1 MTESNPFAPSPD
13 DLAAQLAA
21 LAAQARSRGLDLGAL
36 LGATSGYSLREQI
49 ELRLPALLRDN
60 KGTHDTWSPYL
71 RRLADGLP
79 GICPCACVACSSG
92 SCPCTTA
99 AHADGCSPD
108 GQFSCTDR
116 MAALGDADV
125 RTITRHQLTD
135 AAWWARRHAMQRTT
149 VRNAKREAQG
159 RVQHNHDG
167 RGAQETQVQASRWL
181 WDQMRRDG
189 VVPANVAKDVKMPS
203 RQEPLARSL
212 DVPDFLTVHSLAI
225 TTGDDPDLDGLILR
239 HMVIQA
245 TRRGGVLALRCK
257 GIDRDACTVTYWDEK
272 RDTHRTRPSTPEHLD
287 ALVAH
292 ALERGPRVPAPAD
305 APDEVRRTGIPAL
318 TPGDPVFYY
327 RPEDTFDADGYFV
340 ARRARPLTRKR
351 FESLFTRIRRHHPGF
366 DARGLRP
373 HDIRHTSGRLLYEA
387 GGDAAA
393 KLQLAHDGGSTSEL
407 YYKERM
413 DQLAQL
419 KRDLFSPPRPDDGE
433 TPPTA

>member
-1 MTESNPFAPSPD
+1 MTTTSHPQ

-21 LAAQARSRGLDLGAL
+21 LAAQARSQGLDVAGL
-36 LGATSGYSLREQI
+36 LGTSAGYTLPEQI
-49 ELRLPALLRDN
+49 ALRLPALRRDK
-60 KGTHDTWSPYL
+60 KGTHDTWAPYL
-71 RRLADGLP
+71 HRLADGLP
-79 GICPCACVACSSG
+79 GMCPCACLPCASGACHCG
-92 SCPCTTA
+92 ATGHAEGCT
-99 AHADGCSPD
+99 PD
-108 GQFSCTDR
+108 GEFSCVDR
-116 MAALGDADV
+116 MPAHGDDDV
-125 RTITRHQLTD
+125 RTITRHHLTD
-135 AAWWARRHAMQRTT
+135 AGWWARRHAMRRTT
-149 VRNAKREAQG
+149 VRNAKRTAKG

-167 RGAQETQVQASRWL
+167 RGAQETQIQACRWL
-181 WDQMRRDG
+181 WEEMRRDK
-189 VVPANVAKDVKMPS
+189 VVPANVAKDVKMPT
-203 RQEPLARSL
+203 RQEQLARSL
-212 DVPDFLTVHSLAI
+212 DVPNFLTVHSLAI
-225 TTGDDPDLDGLILR
+225 TTGDDPALDGLILR

-305 APDEVRRTGIPAL
+305 APAELRRSGIPAL
-318 TPGDPVFYY
+318 SPDDPVFYY
-327 RPEDTFDADGYFV
+327 TPVDTFDADGNFASRQV
-340 ARRARPLTRKR
+340 RPLTRKR
-351 FESLFTRIRRHHPGF
+351 FESLFGRIRRHHPGF

-373 HDIRHTSGRLLYEA
+373 HDIRHTSGRLVYEV

-419 KRDLFSPPRPDDGE
+419 KRDLFSPPPNPHSAPKDPGA
-433 TPPTA
+433 T